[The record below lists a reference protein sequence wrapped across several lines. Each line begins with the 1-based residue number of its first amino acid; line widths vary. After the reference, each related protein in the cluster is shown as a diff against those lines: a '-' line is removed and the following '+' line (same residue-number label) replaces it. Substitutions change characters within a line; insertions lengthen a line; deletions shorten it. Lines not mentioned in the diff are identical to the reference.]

1 MQKEFR
7 KSLPLLSQMPK
18 DQVQMLITSQPD
30 VSDIAGVLKDRLIT
44 LSVIKIL
51 QFLTECFNVS
61 Y

>member
-1 MQKEFR
+1 
-7 KSLPLLSQMPK
+7 MPK